1 MAAQQDHQRP
11 DIARALVDSGFAA
24 LVTFG
29 LSFPILALRTE
40 QDMQNRL
47 VVEQRWSWAIGAVIA
62 VFCARLLAGLLSD
75 WRARAIAIPGALIG
89 VYGGHARRR
98 AAS

>member
-1 MAAQQDHQRP
+1 MATHQHHERP
-11 DIARALVDSGFAA
+11 DIARALVDAGFAA

-75 WRARAIAIPGALIG
+75 WRARALAMPGA
-89 VYGGHARRR
+89 
-98 AAS
+98 

>member
-1 MAAQQDHQRP
+1 M
-11 DIARALVDSGFAA
+11 ARALVDAGFAA

-47 VVEQRWSWAIGAVIA
+47 VVEQRWSWAIVAVVA
-62 VFCARLLAGLLSD
+62 VFCARLLAGLLND
-75 WRARAIAIPGALIG
+75 WRARAVAIPA
-89 VYGGHARRR
+89 HACWR
-98 AAS
+98 AC